1 MLSKC
6 TEVVSTFYP
15 VLQQETAGLPIIGL
29 CDSQCGK
36 FSIFLSLRFYVK
48 SILENVYKLKK
59 CYFVIWVNFSLHN
72 MQKFMKFNSEPLNV
86 WQFLGITEID
96 FTENQGGMKFLHFE
110 MIRILNLLIFAL
122 FECRNLPNSEATIR
136 W

>member
-36 FSIFLSLRFYVK
+36 FSIFLSLRFYVN

-59 CYFVIWVNFSLHN
+59 CYFCNLG
-72 MQKFMKFNSEPLNV
+72 
-86 WQFLGITEID
+86 QFQLTQYAKIHEV
-96 FTENQGGMKFLHFE
+96 
-110 MIRILNLLIFAL
+110 
-122 FECRNLPNSEATIR
+122 
-136 W
+136 